1 MQISITVILSGIIVI
16 VVIIFTLHP
25 CAGCPAYGDHIVSQ
39 ESAASQPEGGVGG
52 GVGGGKRWCFP
63 GLGRGPAGRT
73 GRSPD
78 SVWRRFSEALRL
90 FEWNPKRLSQ

>member
-16 VVIIFTLHP
+16 VVITFTLRP

-52 GVGGGKRWCFP
+52 GVGGQEEVVLP
-63 GLGRGPAGRT
+63 GPGEGAGLQD
-73 GRSPD
+73 GQVS
-78 SVWRRFSEALRL
+78 
-90 FEWNPKRLSQ
+90 